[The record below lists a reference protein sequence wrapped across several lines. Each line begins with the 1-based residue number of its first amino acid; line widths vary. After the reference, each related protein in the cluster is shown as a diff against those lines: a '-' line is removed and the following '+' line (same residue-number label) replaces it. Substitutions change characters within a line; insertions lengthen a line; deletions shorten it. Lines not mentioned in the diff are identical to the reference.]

1 MGDRRGTQTLLAGTG
16 PVADAVARL
25 LRAYGLRRIPVG
37 TGPDDPPTWTSWP
50 TDPAPAGP
58 AGPLV
63 LVTDG
68 WPIDADN
75 PTAVAPVPPAG
86 TLTVH
91 GEPGE
96 LVIGPWH
103 RPGVPGC
110 PSCVHLRRSRA
121 QDHFRVLRA
130 RHAARL
136 ADGPPAGISELAVAA
151 AADLVA
157 AEVTAMRE
165 QRYADLRVAGAV
177 MRLSLDTL
185 GVRSHRFLA
194 DPLCPYC
201 GTLPDDGPDRARLD
215 LRSRAKSA
223 PGRYRMRDL
232 RHDLDDL
239 RALFVDPYV
248 GLVRR
253 VERDDEAGFTVAR
266 APLGLRGGDPAVAP
280 VTESGWGRSD
290 NYTSSD
296 LTALLEA
303 VERWGGASPG
313 GSRPTVRAPYRT
325 ISSDAIDPRTL
336 GTHDP
341 EAYATPGFPFV
352 PFTEDTVC
360 TWVWA
365 HSFRRNRPVL
375 VPLSVAYWGTALTH
389 PDEPRF
395 VDEISNGCALGS
407 CLEEAILFGLLE
419 VAERD
424 AFLLT
429 WLARLP
435 VPRVVLTS
443 TSDPRT
449 RMLVHRIE
457 ETTGAEVTVFDT
469 TVEQGVPCLW
479 AMATHRHPGAGH
491 PALVCAGGAHPDPEQ
506 ALRQA
511 LGELGPIA
519 ASVARSAPRHADRI
533 EAMVRDDALVRRM
546 VDHSLLYSHPAVS
559 GRLDFLRGGDRTI
572 TLAEMSRRCCLTPQD
587 DLRDDLH
594 ALTDRFLSTGLDVL
608 VVNQTTTEHRAA
620 GLSCVKVIVPGTLP
634 MTFGHANRRVHGLE
648 RLRTVSA
655 RLGYRSS
662 VLTESAINPHPHP
675 FP

>member
-1 MGDRRGTQTLLAGTG
+1 MDLLLAGTG
-16 PVADAVARL
+16 SISDAVAHL
-25 LRAYGLRRIPVG
+25 LGSYGLRRVSVG
-37 TGPDDPPTWTSWP
+37 AGP
-50 TDPAPAGP
+50 TDTPARALWSADLAPPGSV
-58 AGPLV
+58 GPLV
-63 LVTDG
+63 LVTEG
-68 WPIDADN
+68 WPINVDD
-75 PTAVAPVPPAG
+75 PTAEVAQVPAAG
-86 TLTVH
+86 TLTVR

-96 LVIGPWH
+96 VVIGPWH
-103 RPGVPGC
+103 RLGAPGC
-110 PSCVHLRRSRA
+110 PSCVDLRRSRA
-121 QDHFRVLRA
+121 QEHFRALRA

-136 ADGPPAGISELAVAA
+136 ADAPPAGIPAPAVAA
-151 AADLVA
+151 AAELVA

-165 QRYADLRVAGAV
+165 GRYADLRVVGAV

-185 GVRSHRFLA
+185 DVRTHRFLA
-194 DPLCPYC
+194 DPLCPHC
-201 GTLPDDGPDRARLD
+201 GTLPDDGPDRAWLD
-215 LRSRAKSA
+215 LRSRPKSA
-223 PGRYRMRDL
+223 PDRYRLRDL
-232 RHDLDDL
+232 RQEFDDL
-239 RALFVDPYV
+239 RTLFVDPYV

-266 APLGLRGGDPAVAP
+266 APLGLRGGDPTVAP

-290 NYTSSD
+290 NYRSSD
-296 LTALLEA
+296 STALLEA

-313 GSRPTVRAPYRT
+313 GSRPTVRAPYRA
-325 ISSDAIDPRTL
+325 ISSDAIDPRAL
-336 GTHDP
+336 GTHAP
-341 EAYATPGFPFV
+341 EAYATPDSPFV
-352 PFTEDTVC
+352 PFAEDTVC

-365 HSFRRNRPVL
+365 HSFRQNRPVL

-407 CLEEAILFGLLE
+407 CMEEAILFGLLE

-435 VPRVVLTS
+435 APRIDLTS

-449 RMLVHRIE
+449 SMLVHRIE
-457 ETTGAEVTVFDT
+457 ETTSAEVTVYDI

-479 AMATHRHPGAGH
+479 AMATHRHPGTGS

-519 ASVARSAPRHADRI
+519 ASVARSAPGHTDRI
-533 EAMVRDDALVRRM
+533 EAMIRDDALVRRM
-546 VDHSLLYSHPAVS
+546 VDHSLLYSHPAVG
-559 GRLDFLRGGDRTI
+559 GRLDFLRGGDRT
-572 TLAEMSRRCCLTPQD
+572 TTVADMARRCGLVPQD

-594 ALTDRFLSTGLDVL
+594 ALMDRFLSTGLDVL
-608 VVNQTTTEHRAA
+608 VVDQTTAEHRAA
-620 GLSCVKVIVPGTLP
+620 GLSCVKVLVPGALP
-634 MTFGHANRRVHGLE
+634 MTFGHANRRVHGLD
-648 RLRTVSA
+648 RLRTVPA

-662 VLTESAINPHPHP
+662 ALPDSAINPHPHP